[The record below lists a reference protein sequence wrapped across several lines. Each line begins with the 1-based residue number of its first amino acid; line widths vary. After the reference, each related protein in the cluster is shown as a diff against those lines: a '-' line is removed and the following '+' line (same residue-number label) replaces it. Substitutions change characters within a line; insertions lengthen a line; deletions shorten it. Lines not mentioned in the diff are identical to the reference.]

1 MTTNCDDDGLRLAL
15 VDHTQTS
22 LNTERD
28 SLKSH
33 WLERG
38 HMTHNIS
45 LVDAPSRNV
54 NPLTPAVAIG
64 VQL

>member
-15 VDHTQTS
+15 VDHTQS

-33 WLERG
+33 CLERD
-38 HMTHNIS
+38 HMTHNKS